1 MNEPGPRPLSRWW
14 IAAAAGVLA
23 LLLAAFAFRR
33 PSSPPVPTAAAAR
46 RDLRVPITSDGTL
59 EPPPG
64 GEMRATDSA
73 TVAALLAAE
82 GARVKKGT
90 PLVQLSNPD
99 LSQSALTARSSAL
112 ERSEERQRAA
122 AEVERLRRESDHR
135 RQVFESDTR
144 LLKESAI
151 SRATHD
157 SDELAWRDAQ
167 ERLRQAQALLDSLK
181 SPEGGRVELSAE
193 AARDLQRRVAS
204 LTIRAPADGIV
215 YGLPRKAG
223 ETVAAGQVVASVADP
238 EHLRVRTRVD
248 EPDLPRIAVG
258 QRMIVTFDGLPD
270 RRWEGKVLSVPSGV
284 TETGGRQV
292 GEVVGEISDTRLT
305 LPPNASVNVQ
315 IIVGEKRSALSIPR
329 AALQRD
335 GDQRYVYVLE
345 KGRARRRP
353 VSVGLIG
360 LSDVEIVNGLSEK
373 EIVLIPGTVAL
384 SDGMRVNVAKAG
396 S

>member
-14 IAAAAGVLA
+14 IAAAALVLA
-23 LLLAAFAFRR
+23 LLLAAVAFRHS
-33 PSSPPVPTAAAAR
+33 SSPPVPAAPAAR

-64 GEMRATDSA
+64 GEMRAADPA
-73 TVAALLAAE
+73 TVTALLVAE

-99 LSQSALTARSSAL
+99 LSQSALTARSGAL
-112 ERSEERQRAA
+112 ALSEERQRAA
-122 AEVERLRRESDHR
+122 ADVDQLRRESDHR
-135 RQVFESDTR
+135 RRVFEADAR

-151 SRATHD
+151 SRATYD
-157 SDELAWRDAQ
+157 SDELAWRDSQ
-167 ERLRQAQALLDSLK
+167 ERLRQAQSRLESLGG
-181 SPEGGRVELSAE
+181 SGGGRAELSAE
-193 AARDLQRRVAS
+193 TARELQRRVSS

-223 ETVAAGQVVASVADP
+223 ETVAAGQIVASVADP

-258 QRMIVTFDGLPD
+258 QRMVVTFDGLPD

-292 GEVVGEISDTRLT
+292 GEVVGEISDPRLT

-315 IIVGEKRSALSIPR
+315 IIVGEKRGALSIPR
-329 AALQRD
+329 AAMLRD
-335 GDQRYVYVLE
+335 GEQRYVYVLE

-353 VSVGLIG
+353 VSVGLVG
-360 LSDVEIVNGLSEK
+360 LSDVEITNGLSDN
-373 EIVLIPGTVAL
+373 EIVLIPGAVAL
-384 SDGMRVNVAKAG
+384 SEGMRVRVAKAG
-396 S
+396 P